1 MGVKLWDY
9 CLNDIGPTT
18 PMVRYPVP
26 MDMHTLVL
34 NLMQVYRDDN
44 HTFDDWSGYIEA
56 ITAAV
61 KLTAYDTIKHH
72 RRWPKQV
79 PNFRLF
85 IKYLSG
91 IMLCFLID
99 NYLPRRSFSRCDM
112 AICLASN
119 VFVQDIVLENLP
131 ETDIESQQL
140 LRECLFRPSVS
151 LEFEPFEAPN
161 YDMVVPYDF
170 ITEDYINELARGIAL
185 YTGGDKPAKGMWYAG

>member
-9 CLNDIGPTT
+9 CCNDIGPTT
-18 PMVRYPVP
+18 PMANYPVP
-26 MDMHTLVL
+26 MDMRTLVL

-44 HTFDDWSGYIEA
+44 HTFDDWNGYIEA
-56 ITAAV
+56 IVAAV
-61 KLTAYDTIKHH
+61 KLTAYDTIRHH
-72 RRWPKQV
+72 RGWPKQV

-91 IMLCFLID
+91 VMLCFLID
-99 NYLPRRSFSRCDM
+99 NYLPHRSFSRYDL
-112 AICLASN
+112 AIRLADN
-119 VFVQDIVLENLP
+119 IFVQDIVLTSLP
-131 ETDIESQQL
+131 EINIESQQL
-140 LRECLFRPSVS
+140 LRGCFFRPSAH
-151 LEFEPFEAPN
+151 LEFEPFDAPN

>member
-34 NLMQVYRDDN
+34 NLMQVYRDD
-44 HTFDDWSGYIEA
+44 HAFDEWSGYIEA
-56 ITAAV
+56 IVAAV
-61 KLTAYDTIKHH
+61 KLTAYETIRHH
-72 RRWPKQV
+72 RSWPKQV

-91 IMLCFLID
+91 TMLCFLLD
-99 NYLPRRSFSRCDM
+99 MYLPHRAFSRYDM
-112 AICLASN
+112 AIRLAGN
-119 VFVQDIVLENLP
+119 VFVQDIVLTSLP
-131 ETDIESQQL
+131 ETSIESQQL
-140 LRECLFRPSVS
+140 LRECLFRPSVRT
-151 LEFEPFEAPN
+151 EFEPFSAPT

-185 YTGGDKPAKGMWYAG
+185 YTGNDKPAKGMWYAG